1 MKKDDRYRFCLQFNM
16 GTEEEI
22 RAGELLERLGRR
34 KSAVV
39 IAAINEYI
47 TNHPDLSADELSRK
61 VRVSTI
67 TLDQLEKRIRQV
79 VDEKLSEMDVP
90 NHHSTTAER
99 NMDKISQDVLG
110 VLDDLVLFG

>member
-1 MKKDDRYRFCLQFNM
+1 MKKDNHYRFCLQFNM
-16 GTEEEI
+16 GTEEEV

-39 IAAINEYI
+39 IAAINEYMA
-47 TNHPDLSADELSRK
+47 NHPDLSAADLSRK

-67 TLDQLEKRIRQV
+67 TLDRLEKMIRKAI
-79 VDEKLSEMDVP
+79 DEKLSEMDMQHP
-90 NHHSTTAER
+90 NSPTEAQ

-110 VLDDLVLFG
+110 MLDDLVLFG